1 MLSCAA
7 VETAP
12 APVRLVPL
20 GGLGEVGMNC
30 LLVETAASRL
40 VVDCGVLFPGGEAAL
55 GVEIITPDF
64 AQLRMPGPP
73 VEAVLL
79 THAHEDHVGALP
91 YLLREHPDAAVCGTR
106 YTLAV
111 VKEKLA
117 EHGISPRFL
126 ELAPRSSSPGPTWC
140 CAQ

>member
-1 MLSCAA
+1 
-7 VETAP
+7 
-12 APVRLVPL
+12 
-20 GGLGEVGMNC
+20 MNC
-30 LLVETAASRL
+30 LAVDTPTSRL

-64 AQLRMPGPP
+64 AHLRTPGPP

-91 YLLREHPDAAVCGTR
+91 YLLREHPDAPAYGTR

-117 EHGISPRFL
+117 EHGTSPRL
-126 ELAPRSSSPGPTWC
+126 VELAPRASPRGGGMEAEPLQGTL
-140 CAQ
+140 AIPDAVGSALRTP